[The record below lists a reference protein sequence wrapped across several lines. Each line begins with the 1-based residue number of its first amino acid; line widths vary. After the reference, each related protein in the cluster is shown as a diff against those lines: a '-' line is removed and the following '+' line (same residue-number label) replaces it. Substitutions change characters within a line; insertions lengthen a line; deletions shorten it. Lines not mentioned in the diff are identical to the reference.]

1 MLGQLFFF
9 NIQNAKILYIAHNIY
24 KLLIYSLIYYIFCDK
39 ILKHNVNFNLKK
51 NYNVLYCQIFN
62 SNKCLHS
69 TEFNF
74 KILNELSAMANSY
87 FLKPVLDKTYME
99 HEVDRAFKYL
109 ESGQTLGKIVIKL
122 KYVNSSNVF

>member
-1 MLGQLFFF
+1 
-9 NIQNAKILYIAHNIY
+9 
-24 KLLIYSLIYYIFCDK
+24 
-39 ILKHNVNFNLKK
+39 
-51 NYNVLYCQIFN
+51 
-62 SNKCLHS
+62 
-69 TEFNF
+69 
-74 KILNELSAMANSY
+74 MANSY